1 MCILFCFTLYIHVPS
16 RERSHIPFQG
26 TVSDSQAVRYVNVS
40 SLEGI
45 YVCVFYVVCRVSLLF
60 VVSIWFSIC
69 DDRMFSSLEGIN
81 AQCHT
86 GETVLMLALKDGQV
100 WMASVPLI
108 PGVWRVPGCLEMY
121 GQCK

>member
-1 MCILFCFTLYIHVPS
+1 MYPPG
-16 RERSHIPFQG
+16 RSHIPFQC
-26 TVSDSQAVRYVNVS
+26 TVSDSLAVRYVNVS

-45 YVCVFYVVCRVSLLF
+45 YVCVFYVLCRVSPFF

-69 DDRMFSSLEGIN
+69 DDRMFFLEGIN

-100 WMASVPLI
+100 WVALLSQVLEERLRN
-108 PGVWRVPGCLEMY
+108 VWDTMIGIY
-121 GQCK
+121 K